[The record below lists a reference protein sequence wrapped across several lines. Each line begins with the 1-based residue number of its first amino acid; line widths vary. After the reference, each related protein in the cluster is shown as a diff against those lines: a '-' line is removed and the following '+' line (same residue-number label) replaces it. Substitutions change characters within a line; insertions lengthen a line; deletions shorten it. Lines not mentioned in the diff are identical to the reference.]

1 MNARPQAP
9 LLQSENDL
17 QRASLALDHGI
28 FSQACYHA
36 SQACYHA
43 SQAAE
48 KALKSLVVDL
58 GAEPPHAPIF
68 FARADAQ
75 QAISIAEA
83 VIRAAASL
91 DRPGG

>member
-1 MNARPQAP
+1 MNARPQAW

-28 FSQACYHA
+28 L

-48 KALKSLVVDL
+48 KALNSLLIDL